1 MMATKQRDLF
11 EIIHTHGR
19 AAFFVVGASFVVGAV
34 AVLFGHTFVV
44 QIRHLKHIV
53 VVQFL
58 KMRHHGRL
66 RCMKQFVAVN
76 VQQPINAARA
86 MLPRVVVA
94 AAAAAAAAGGGGGG
108 GGGGGYAAAAAAA
121 AAVVV
126 AMIFI
131 AGTSLR
137 CFCYRGGVCSYRG
150 GVCSLNTTAF
160 S

>member
-19 AAFFVVGASFVVGAV
+19 AAFFVVGAV

-86 MLPRVVVA
+86 VLPRVVVA
-94 AAAAAAAAGGGGGG
+94 AAAAGGGGGG
-108 GGGGGYAAAAAAA
+108 SGDLL
-121 AAVVV
+121 VVV
-126 AMIFI
+126 Q
-131 AGTSLR
+131 GTLHR
-137 CFCYRGGVCSYRG
+137 HFAIQMLPCLHFVGKKGMQRRVTVALLPLGC
-150 GVCSLNTTAF
+150 
-160 S
+160 